1 MALNAQSTVVATQ
14 TRREQEGGSSAS
26 LLTRIQSMQRGA
38 KGASCHDE
46 LVVALYKDDQTE
58 VLLFITMSKVYLDC
72 VMT

>member
-1 MALNAQSTVVATQ
+1 MIDALLWTVVVLNATIKTLL
-14 TRREQEGGSSAS
+14 RGG
-26 LLTRIQSMQRGA
+26 G
-38 KGASCHDE
+38 KGDACLDE